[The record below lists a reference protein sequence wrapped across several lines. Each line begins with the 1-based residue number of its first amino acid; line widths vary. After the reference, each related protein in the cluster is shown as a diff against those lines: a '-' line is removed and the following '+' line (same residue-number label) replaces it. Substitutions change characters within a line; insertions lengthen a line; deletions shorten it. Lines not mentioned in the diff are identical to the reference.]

1 MKKVCETGVCYL
13 AMLMVSRS
21 FAGGGIEM
29 GLPLP
34 TLSRESK
41 GVELNRIAR
50 FSAALMVTAG
60 SLIATTGPSVAAES
74 PTAHNVKQADI
85 FFDSNGM
92 SESVQQKL
100 LSKIEDGQPTLAMTP
115 GARAVSTKTESTTT
129 ENKTVL
135 TYADGSVEVSKQ
147 EKPKP
152 NMKDLPPEAIP
163 LYVGQCRNSAAGSS
177 YRIYYDCLV
186 QSSKDQVSVAMRADY
201 SIYQGSLPDR
211 ISNVFGGYSS
221 TYLGQASVPRT
232 YIVRS
237 VENSNGP
244 AHAVAEGTYT
254 LGDNTRTYRMN
265 FYVSGDTARSN
276 ISI

>member
-13 AMLMVSRS
+13 AMPMVSRS

-92 SESVQQKL
+92 SESV
-100 LSKIEDGQPTLAMTP
+100 
-115 GARAVSTKTESTTT
+115 
-129 ENKTVL
+129 
-135 TYADGSVEVSKQ
+135 
-147 EKPKP
+147 
-152 NMKDLPPEAIP
+152 
-163 LYVGQCRNSAAGSS
+163 
-177 YRIYYDCLV
+177 
-186 QSSKDQVSVAMRADY
+186 
-201 SIYQGSLPDR
+201 
-211 ISNVFGGYSS
+211 
-221 TYLGQASVPRT
+221 
-232 YIVRS
+232 
-237 VENSNGP
+237 
-244 AHAVAEGTYT
+244 
-254 LGDNTRTYRMN
+254 
-265 FYVSGDTARSN
+265 
-276 ISI
+276 